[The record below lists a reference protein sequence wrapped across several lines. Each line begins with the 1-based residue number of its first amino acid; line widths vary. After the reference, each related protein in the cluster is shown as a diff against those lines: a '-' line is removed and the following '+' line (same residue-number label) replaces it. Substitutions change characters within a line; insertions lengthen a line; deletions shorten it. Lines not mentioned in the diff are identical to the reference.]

1 VAMEKFLFMR
11 ALLERLGDS
20 AFLNR
25 ATAITLRVLAA
36 LIVLFSLT
44 TFFKVGQLI
53 FKLPPNGILGGV
65 LFEVFF
71 VLAVYAVAHVLII
84 RAREIG
90 HLTSGDHHA
99 LPLAPILLRAAGEA
113 YAAFVI
119 LVAIGGGIF
128 VWFTSLKLS
137 NSNVLNPLIQIL
149 MPTPRADVSF
159 MGGIE
164 FMLSGVLA
172 GIAALLFSYIAA
184 DVFRLLLRDRRAVP
198 EVVRTNGENGYK
210 TRFGGQ

>member
-1 VAMEKFLFMR
+1 VVMEKFLFMR
-11 ALLERLGDS
+11 VLLDRLGNS
-20 AFLNR
+20 TFLNR
-25 ATAITLRVLAA
+25 VTAIVLRVLAA

-53 FKLPPNGILGGV
+53 FKLPTNSILGGV

-71 VLAVYAVAHVLII
+71 VLAVYAVVHVLVI
-84 RAREIG
+84 RASDIDKLVASEY
-90 HLTSGDHHA
+90 HA
-99 LPLAPILLRAAGEA
+99 LPLAPILVRAVGEA
-113 YAAFVI
+113 YSAFVI
-119 LVAIGGGIF
+119 LLAIGGGIF
-128 VWFTSLKLS
+128 VWFTSLKL
-137 NSNVLNPLIQIL
+137 NNVLNPLIQVL
-149 MPTPRADVSF
+149 VPTPRADVSF

-172 GIAALLFSYIAA
+172 GVAALVVAYILA
-184 DVFRLLLRDRRAVP
+184 DVFRLLLRDRRTLP

>member
-1 VAMEKFLFMR
+1 VIMERFLFMR
-11 ALLERLGDS
+11 VLLERLAQS

-25 ATAITLRVLAA
+25 ATAVVLRVLGA

-53 FKLPPNGILGGV
+53 FKLPTNSILGGV

-71 VLAVYAVAHVLII
+71 ILAVYAVVHVLLI
-84 RAREIG
+84 RAREIDG
-90 HLTSGDHHA
+90 LQAGELHA

-113 YAAFVI
+113 YAAFVVLI
-119 LVAIGGGIF
+119 AIGGGIF
-128 VWFTSLKLS
+128 VWFTSLKLT
-137 NSNVLNPLIQIL
+137 NVMNPLIQAL
-149 MPTPRADVSF
+149 VPTTRADVSF

-172 GIAALLFSYIAA
+172 GIAALIAGYVGA
-184 DVFRLLLRDRRAVP
+184 DVFRLLLRDRRPVP
-198 EVVRTNGENGYK
+198 EVVRTNGDNGYK

>member
-1 VAMEKFLFMR
+1 MAVEKFLFMR

-20 AFLNR
+20 GFLNR

-53 FKLPPNGILGGV
+53 FKLPANSILGGV

-71 VLAVYAVAHVLII
+71 VLAVYAVAHVLVI
-84 RAREIG
+84 RAGEISRLVPG
-90 HLTSGDHHA
+90 EHHA
-99 LPLAPILLRAAGEA
+99 LPLAPILLRAAGET
-113 YAAFVI
+113 YSAFVI

-137 NSNVLNPLIQIL
+137 NSNILNPVIQFL

-164 FMLSGVLA
+164 FMLSGILA
-172 GIAALLFSYIAA
+172 GIAALVLAYIAA
-184 DVFRLLLRDRRAVP
+184 DVFRLLLRDRRP
-198 EVVRTNGENGYK
+198 MTEVVRNNGENGYK